1 MYIKVLQKN
10 KIKLNNSYF
19 LLLDVYSKTRNKVC
33 SILKSDAYKIL
44 TFSTILF
51 IIMTIFCQEVMN
63 LENKNI

>member
-44 TFSTILF
+44 IFSTTIHNYDNILSGSNEF
-51 IIMTIFCQEVMN
+51 R
-63 LENKNI
+63 K